1 MFLNKVEICGVN
13 TSELPLLSN
22 EEKENLFLRI
32 ERGDKAAREKYVK
45 GNLRL
50 VLSVIQRF
58 SNNHEHADDLFQ
70 VGCIGLMK
78 AVDNFDRSLDVKF
91 STYAVPMILGEV
103 RRYLRDNNSI
113 RVSRSLRDTA
123 YKAIYAK
130 EQLTKSMNRTP
141 TIEEIAKETDISE
154 ESPEALMTVDS
165 ADVEYGTNRMTEAVA
180 DHVVPIVGIVFGLPC
195 AAIVCIVWFLTNYF
209 IRRNRDKNALIS
221 KAIDNDYTLPD
232 AFFSQPAS
240 SEAAIGD
247 ESQMSAANSTKM
259 FAAQPLSQR
268 DPRRFSTGIML
279 VCIGVPVFIFFLVNG
294 VTPAAFLCGGIL
306 IFIGVAKLLSYY
318 FVPGYSNERLRRPG
332 TQRPT
337 YQPQALF
344 GQSQPFQQPY
354 QRPYGYQ
361 PQQGYGA
368 PQSNP
373 TATPSGMSE
382 YQQCPPP
389 VPPKES

>member
-1 MFLNKVEICGVN
+1 MTKLNYLLACGVAA
-13 TSELPLLSN
+13 SAVALSAAPPSVGPKADSIELQAKSAVAADSLTAAVADS
-22 EEKENLFLRI
+22 I
-32 ERGDKAAREKYVK
+32 QAAVGAVYTIIDGDEY
-45 GNLRL
+45 
-50 VLSVIQRF
+50 
-58 SNNHEHADDLFQ
+58 
-70 VGCIGLMK
+70 
-78 AVDNFDRSLDVKF
+78 
-91 STYAVPMILGEV
+91 ILKDGTA
-103 RRYLRDNNSI
+103 Y
-113 RVSRSLRDTA
+113 RVSDSDASAEYSDAIVSVDT
-123 YKAIYAK
+123 
-130 EQLTKSMNRTP
+130 E
-141 TIEEIAKETDISE
+141 
-154 ESPEALMTVDS
+154 
-165 ADVEYGTNRMTEAVA
+165 DVEYGTNRMTEAVA
-180 DHVVPIVGIVFGLPC
+180 EHVVPIVGIVFGLPC

-240 SEAAIGD
+240 SETAIGD
-247 ESQMSAANSTKM
+247 ESQTSAANSTKM

-268 DPRRFSTGIML
+268 DPRRFSTGVML

-318 FVPGYSNERLRRPG
+318 FVPGYANERLRRPG
-332 TQRPT
+332 APRPPYPPQT
-337 YQPQALF
+337 PYGQP
-344 GQSQPFQQPY
+344 QPFQQPY

-368 PQSNP
+368 SQSNQ
-373 TATPSGMSE
+373 TATPSGITD